1 MSTASVSPAG
11 SHRKSV
17 RQIQR
22 MVSLNVDVSLSLV
35 EDEFGTWRFLLKGIG
50 MLAIT
55 NGRVL
60 TMAGQ
65 THERGTVLIDG
76 EKIVDVGADLQVP
89 SNADVID
96 ATGKF
101 VMPGFV
107 ESHSHVGIWGD
118 SVGWEGRDFN
128 ETSDPITPHMRAID
142 GINPRDPAFKDVLA
156 AGITT
161 LMTGAG
167 SANLIGGE
175 WVALKPVGTIVD
187 NMILRYPCGL
197 KLALGENPKRVY
209 GDQKKSPITRM
220 GQVALIREAFLKAEK
235 YSKAVEKAEREGTEP
250 PDRDLRMEPL
260 VRAMRREEKTRI
272 HAYTVQDITNAVHI
286 SKEFHLDP
294 VIEHAFESHLIADYL
309 AREGVS
315 ISIGPFHIGRQKKE
329 MEAMTFAAPGILARA
344 GVTVAIHM
352 DTTGSTALLPIF
364 AGLAVRAGMAEEDAL
379 KAITINAAK
388 VSGVADRVGSLETG
402 KDADVIVLSGHPFDL
417 MTQVERVVIDGKV
430 AFVKPGIVA

>member
-1 MSTASVSPAG
+1 
-11 SHRKSV
+11 
-17 RQIQR
+17 
-22 MVSLNVDVSLSLV
+22 
-35 EDEFGTWRFLLKGIG
+35 

-65 THERGTVLIDG
+65 TYERGTVLIDNG
-76 EKIVDVGADLQVP
+76 KIVDVGSNAVVP
-89 SNADVID
+89 SGSEVID

-101 VMPGFV
+101 VLPGFV

-128 ETSDPITPHMRAID
+128 ETSEPITPHMRAID
-142 GINPRDPAFKDVLA
+142 AINPRDPAFKDVLA

-161 LMTGAG
+161 LMTGPG

-175 WVALKPVGTIVD
+175 WAAVKPVGTIVD
-187 NMILRYPCGL
+187 DMVLRYPCGL
-197 KLALGENPKRVY
+197 KMALGENPKRVY

-220 GQVALIREAFLKAEK
+220 GQAALIREAFLKAQK
-235 YSKAVEKAEREGTEP
+235 YAKSIEKAEREGTEP
-250 PDRDLRMEPL
+250 PDRDLRLEPL
-260 VRAMRREEKTRI
+260 VRAMRGEEKTRI
-272 HAYTVQDITNAVHI
+272 HAYTVQDITNAVHL
-286 SKEFHLDP
+286 SREFNLDP
-294 VIEHAFESHLIADYL
+294 VIEHAFEAHLIAEFL
-309 AREGVS
+309 ARERVS
-315 ISIGPFHIGRQKKE
+315 ISIGPFHVGRQKKE

-352 DTTGSTALLPIF
+352 DTTGSTALLPVF

-379 KAITINAAK
+379 KAISINAARI
-388 VSGVADRVGSLETG
+388 SGVADRVGSLEKG

-417 MTQVERVVIDGKV
+417 MTRVEHVFIDGKTAYREQGV
-430 AFVKPGIVA
+430 ND

>member
-1 MSTASVSPAG
+1 M
-11 SHRKSV
+11 
-17 RQIQR
+17 
-22 MVSLNVDVSLSLV
+22 
-35 EDEFGTWRFLLKGIG
+35 KGIG

-60 TMAGQ
+60 TMAGKA
-65 THERGTVLIDG
+65 HERGTVLIDNG
-76 EKIVDVGADLQVP
+76 KIVDAGGNIVVP
-89 SNADVID
+89 SD
-96 ATGKF
+96 AEVVDAGGKI

-128 ETSDPITPHMRAID
+128 ETSEPITPHMRAID

-161 LMTGAG
+161 VMTGAG

-175 WVALKPVGTIVD
+175 WGALKPVGTIVD
-187 NMILRYPCGL
+187 DMILRYPCGL
-197 KLALGENPKRVY
+197 KMALGENPKRVY

-220 GQVALIREAFLKAEK
+220 GQAALIRDAFLNAQK
-235 YSKAVEKAEREGTEP
+235 YARSIEKAERDGTEP
-250 PDRDLRMEPL
+250 PDRDLRLEPL

-272 HAYTVQDITNAVHI
+272 HAYTVQDITNAVHL
-286 SKEFHLDP
+286 SREFNLDP
-294 VIEHAFESHLIADYL
+294 VLEHAFESHLIADFL
-309 AREGVS
+309 AREGVPV
-315 ISIGPFHIGRQKKE
+315 SIGPFHIGRQKKE
-329 MEAMTFAAPGILARA
+329 MEAMTFEAPGILARA
-344 GVTVAIHM
+344 GVAVAIHM

-379 KAITINAAK
+379 KAITINAARI
-388 VSGVADRVGSLETG
+388 SGVADRVGSLENG

-417 MTQVERVVIDGKV
+417 MTRVERVFIDGKV
-430 AFVKPGIVA
+430 AYVDQAIAA

>member
-1 MSTASVSPAG
+1 
-11 SHRKSV
+11 
-17 RQIQR
+17 
-22 MVSLNVDVSLSLV
+22 
-35 EDEFGTWRFLLKGIG
+35 
-50 MLAIT
+50 
-55 NGRVL
+55 
-60 TMAGQ
+60 MAGR
-65 THERGTVLIDG
+65 THDRGTVLIDG
-76 EKIVDVGADLQVP
+76 GKIVDVGANLVVP
-89 SNADVID
+89 SDAEVID
-96 ATGKF
+96 ASGKL

-128 ETSDPITPHMRAID
+128 ETSEPITPHMRAID

-187 NMILRYPCGL
+187 DMILRYPCGL
-197 KLALGENPKRVY
+197 KMALGENPKRVY

-220 GQVALIREAFLKAEK
+220 GQAALIRDAFLNAQK
-235 YSKAVEKAEREGTEP
+235 YARSIEKAERDGTEP

-272 HAYTVQDITNAVHI
+272 HAYTVQDITNAVHL
-286 SKEFHLDP
+286 SKEFDLDP

-315 ISIGPFHIGRQKKE
+315 VSIGPFHIGRQKKE

-344 GVTVAIHM
+344 GVNVAIHM

-379 KAITINAAK
+379 KAITINAAT
-388 VSGVADRVGSLETG
+388 VSGVADRVGSLEKG

-417 MTQVERVVIDGKV
+417 MTHVERVFVNGQV
-430 AFVKPGIVA
+430 AYVEPGVAD

>member
-1 MSTASVSPAG
+1 M
-11 SHRKSV
+11 
-17 RQIQR
+17 
-22 MVSLNVDVSLSLV
+22 
-35 EDEFGTWRFLLKGIG
+35 KGMG

-55 NGRVL
+55 NGKVL
-60 TMAGQ
+60 TMAGEV
-65 THERGTVLIDG
+65 HEPGTVLIDNG
-76 EKIVDVGADLQVP
+76 KIVDVGSGVVAP
-89 SNADVID
+89 SDAEIID
-96 ATGKF
+96 ASGKT

-128 ETSDPITPHMRAID
+128 ETSEPITPHMRAVD

-187 NMILRYPCGL
+187 DMILRYPCGL
-197 KLALGENPKRVY
+197 KMALGENPKRVY

-220 GQVALIREAFLKAEK
+220 GQAALIRDAFLGAQK
-235 YSKAVEKAEREGTEP
+235 YARSIEKAERDGTDR
-250 PDRDLRMEPL
+250 PDPDLRMEPL

-272 HAYTVQDITNAVHI
+272 HAYTVQDITNAIHL
-286 SKEFHLDP
+286 SKEFNLDP

-315 ISIGPFHIGRQKKE
+315 VSIGPFHIGRQKKE

-379 KAITINAAK
+379 KAITINAARI
-388 VSGVADRVGSLETG
+388 SGVADRVGSLETG

-417 MTQVERVVIDGKV
+417 MTHVERVFIDGKV
-430 AFVKPGIVA
+430 AFVEQGSDA

>member
-1 MSTASVSPAG
+1 
-11 SHRKSV
+11 
-17 RQIQR
+17 
-22 MVSLNVDVSLSLV
+22 
-35 EDEFGTWRFLLKGIG
+35 

-65 THERGTVLIDG
+65 THERGTVLIDNG
-76 EKIVDVGADLQVP
+76 KIVDVGANVVVP
-89 SNADVID
+89 SDAEVID
-96 ATGKF
+96 VSGKI

-128 ETSDPITPHMRAID
+128 ETSEPITPHMRAID
-142 GINPRDPAFKDVLA
+142 GINPRDPAIKDVLA

-161 LMTGAG
+161 FMTGAG

-175 WVALKPVGTIVD
+175 WAALKPVGTIVD
-187 NMILRYPCGL
+187 DMVMRYPCGL

-220 GQVALIREAFLKAEK
+220 GQVALIRDAFLKAQK
-235 YSKAVEKAEREGTEP
+235 YAKAVEKAEREGTEP

-286 SKEFHLDP
+286 AQEFNLDP
-294 VIEHAFESHLIADYL
+294 VIEHAFEAHLIADYL

-315 ISIGPFHIGRQKKE
+315 VSTGPFHIGRQKKE
-329 MEAMTFAAPGILARA
+329 MEQMTFAAPGILARA
-344 GVTVAIHM
+344 GVNVAIHM
-352 DTTGSTALLPIF
+352 DTTGSTVLLPIF

-379 KAITINAAK
+379 KSITINAAK
-388 VSGVADRVGSLETG
+388 VSGLDDRVGSLEKG

-417 MTQVERVVIDGKV
+417 MTHVERVFVDGKQAHV
-430 AFVKPGIVA
+430 QQGIGS